1 MPADIVL
8 NYACNDNKVE
18 NKAEKI
24 IVEETHTSNG
34 KPIKSYKLY
43 RKNDSFL

>member
-18 NKAEKI
+18 NKVEKI

-34 KPIKSYKLY
+34 KSNKS
-43 RKNDSFL
+43 